1 MSASWRRGAGLAAPS
16 CSPSPAAA
24 AGSRPAAGTLPF
36 QGPSF
41 GCGDAPTQRQHR
53 AIRNTHGAAFTS
65 HAPTSLW
72 PCVAFKRGQRSCT
85 LLAAAGLGRSSGQS
99 AGSGASTSQPQRSPG
114 SNSQPLSTDLLIQR
128 LEGVD
133 DTQAV
138 LQLLK
143 QPRSA
148 AAEQT
153 FLFTAALKA
162 LARLLVASP
171 ASTGGAGSGRG
182 GKSRTKE
189 ELQELQ
195 EAVRS
200 MVHEVHLRRG
210 VLSFPLL
217 SDTLTSLEVLLP
229 ALGGWR
235 AAGLRPED
243 AALGLLAMAADIPQA
258 AADADNLRPVPL
270 PLLRDAFRAALR
282 LTQMAQQQTQQSPS
296 AQVDAAARRVR
307 DAVQANLRHAV
318 FPAPGEG
325 AQAAAAARLH
335 GADLAAMAAAAELA
349 VMWDVEVPPAVMQLH
364 VGHVD
369 QLLAAAAGPAYAHV
383 TDVEAK
389 RRAADAD
396 QGTSSSSSSDN
407 DGPSTSYSAPG
418 RGRGR
423 ATPRGRGGRGGG
435 GRMGRGGAAPQGRGF
450 AAGGTAVSES
460 AEPPLPAELVAAAGQ
475 LDVTSLAQL
484 LVAWASVPVGRP
496 APSPKW
502 LDRAAALALRTQDP
516 ATMSKR
522 GQLLRKL
529 KRLRGER
536 QQIAEQL
543 RQLHTTTAAAERE
556 RAAQGVGA
564 GGPGVR
570 RQQQQQLEGSSDRL
584 KAQLKDVGRDVEAL
598 QQELVALGPV
608 ASAPPPAAA
617 NPRSSG
623 PAPAADPTPGRKRRQ
638 QQVEQEPS
646 PGAST
651 AVPAAKRPRSE
662 QQKQQQ
668 PRAVHEQSSPD
679 GPQPGY
685 SLEPGVLTSL
695 LWALSGRLGDRLAP
709 ETQALA
715 RAVAVTRTADFTSPQ
730 QMVAVLYSLGRM
742 KSVPARE
749 QVGEFTKRLRP
760 HLESLSPADAVR
772 LLQALD
778 ALGYNPP
785 ARPWQ
790 RQPPRPQNSSGSNAR
805 EEPMDE
811 GPAPSGAEVVDRLMV
826 MVEGLGAHG
835 SSGVGLEAGAR
846 GLSAAPSGLLL
857 ELLRSCAAWSVPF
870 PEDYMGALES
880 VVEQRVLRSLP
891 PDQINL
897 LSTRAVAMATMAPD
911 RGGSRT
917 AAAAAP
923 AVSSVANANADAM
936 RLGLLEGVML
946 PLAAT
951 RQGFANGDMFCVA
964 LRDWMEVK
972 GWEGITVDT
981 ATSLINSFAYSKSWA
996 LVPQLRK
1003 VMEGLME
1010 RALRLPVSQP
1020 REGSKLLLAVGR
1032 ALRVMGD
1039 KMQCTPA
1046 DSIADKVAP
1055 AVAPLL
1061 WPAIEQLSPKG
1072 PNASDVAAVVKGL
1085 VVEARW
1091 RVPISADGGGSSSS
1105 SSSAASEQATRQ
1117 LLAELTAAAEQKLEG
1132 TRPLSFAW
1140 LFEGFAALQYRPSH
1154 DTLTRLYNAAAAR
1167 LGERPAKAEEV
1178 VELLNSVTGMER
1190 VLSEPAAATAAAA
1203 PTAVGPA
1210 APATGRR
1217 ATPADE
1223 LKARGRL
1230 LQQLALAAL
1239 QEPALPVLVLQPEGL
1254 VAAIKQMAALGLRPP
1269 TKQWLSGYTTL
1280 LQGLLPQLSPTGLAH
1295 AAEGLALLGAAPPS
1309 AFLDVLLTRA
1319 DKHGVNM
1326 FEPHALGL
1334 LLGGAHALR
1343 QNALAAQA
1351 AAESRLRG
1359 AGDDDE
1365 GEEAGADSEEADI
1378 DRAAWLR
1385 RQSAAGVPVVAPLS
1399 TAAQEAW
1406 GRAHAA
1412 FVSEARKSNP
1422 MPRYSRAQQ
1431 LLVVSAVTSF
1441 ELSRPPLSQQ
1451 AQTAAAG
1458 GAGKAGRGSAKLA
1471 AAASATT
1478 DFRARLEAEWL
1489 AETCASLLAS
1499 RKAVGLTTAGGSG
1512 GISAALLPTPAML
1525 ESLLRL
1531 ASRVL
1536 GGRTDGAIACLV
1548 RATSASEASDAAAAG
1563 SGVGSSAAAAGSA
1576 ATSADEQALA
1586 QEAARS
1592 NVLEFVRLS
1601 IQDLSRSTGHRWTT
1615 SFPAWI
1621 SLLRAALQAG
1631 IRLSPSELGVFASA
1645 LLNFAARRTRRALT
1659 AKGSGST
1666 SATDSGEPQ
1675 AASGGSG
1682 AAKALSPEGAEL
1694 MAAVWQDLE
1703 EGLEGVLLPV
1713 LPWVPPPDMLRTLRF
1728 GLLEQPPAVLTGAS
1742 LRQLA
1747 LMCTY
1752 VTQAAPQ
1759 LAADASSARRM
1770 SWWANVRAELQQ
1782 RAQDEEVEKAW
1793 AKVQRGSSSGGGSSG
1808 EVAEAALQTAGD
1820 FAAVCYG
1827 LLMHGGSGREGRD
1840 SRASGSAGAA
1850 PSGAA
1855 LPDELAAW
1863 MRLLQTRAGSA
1874 AASEIVWSPSSDERL
1889 VGLRALQLLWVARA
1903 VGCLHVLPRSV
1914 WGAAFGALGPE
1925 RLNSKALLPR
1935 QLAQLVALRSEA
1947 LRGSSTSAEGG
1958 IPQQLPTALPP
1969 VPVAG
1974 WFLDAWLGQVATSCR
1989 RLRLAKRAARAG
2001 AIGDADGIITPAVA
2015 ALAVA
2020 YCQPPTQKP
2029 PQYAVVLASAALP
2042 ALAGAGGAARSDEAL
2057 CLADVWAFL
2066 RRVEPWPVTGSGN
2079 AGDSPGS
2086 SAGERTASWTGLPAA
2101 AVAATCQR
2109 ILAASKPE
2117 AEDPMRPSEAVQFT
2131 VTLLNAA
2138 AVNGSSSSGG
2148 ANALE
2153 AALPLLQALVPAA
2166 EAEVWALAAR
2176 ECLGRAVLASAL
2188 QAGLNAV
2195 TNTEPPLGA
2204 DGTLASAREVAA
2216 LVVGSVAVLL
2226 QQLPL
2231 PLPQP
2236 QAAGSRAASASVL
2249 DARNLPPGELAPLA
2263 SAIIRLC
2270 PAATGAGDGA
2280 APRTP
2285 RAAAA
2290 VLLRLLSTAEVV
2302 ERLPVARLEA
2312 ALTRFLPAQH
2322 HQDQAV
2328 AGPLP
2333 MTEAVAQAISA
2344 KLQVGSS
2351 ASFARTPVSL
2361 AVQLHRCGA
2370 SGVLLQRALLA
2381 ERDWAGREVALL
2393 QALALAA
2400 PREPLALSLRNYG
2413 VANMVEAWS
2422 SIARPNAR
2430 AAERGEGPFGCLALD
2445 LTQSLRRSSKRQG
2458 LRLAE
2463 ASACMS
2469 AVAEVLPRLEGTAG
2483 SYLLHGAVATL
2494 PLRVL
2499 LWPSRAMPQLR
2510 ADPAAVWQMLEA
2522 LLALA
2527 GQRLNERAFA
2537 IVMRKLH
2544 MQSGN
2549 LPPPGDSLDAAR
2561 DQQRFEVQ
2569 QEEYKNL
2576 LSFIATLGPYLMHVA
2591 DSRVLL
2597 AGMQPTLERHQQRM
2611 AQLLRG
2617 ESVATAAASSPSGG
2631 DQSAAGTVAYWWP
2644 PGSSEQ
2650 PPPGGLLG
2658 LQLPE
2663 GDPDLLSARQLGLLY
2678 GAVAIRGRGL
2688 LKELPRSGVAA
2699 EIHELYLAYV
2709 TALNL
2714 LAGRTDLPPHEHL
2727 AAMLGALE
2735 PVVFAN
2741 PHEVVLPD
2749 PCAEGSAATAS
2760 DGVDGEGPAETEAE
2774 AQPKADTAAEA
2785 QLEADTEAQREA
2797 EAEAQREAEMEAE
2810 PNRFYSDRLP
2820 FERFLAPVL
2829 ARCAQ
2834 AGAAE
2839 QPRPA
2844 GVELWHDVNA
2854 LYGLADLSEQS
2865 MMAGLYRHAS
2875 DPVDQADGQDGQD
2888 GEGQGG
2894 QEALESHAA
2903 ARGSDSTSS
2912 AGPGPQAAREAV
2924 SGEAPA
2930 FVNEEVAAVEQAAEA
2945 RGAWAGTPR
2954 PAVRSVH
2961 EDWVQQYAVMVAL
2974 PTHLRLPPGRRH
2986 GQPGGDPAADAAR
2999 EAYVRSVA
3007 PSFELLRRLLRMAVV
3022 TGRRPEILDALEAHP
3037 GFEGFGA
3044 GRWARLLEF
3053 VVALDQAQE
3062 RADAEEEAMLRPEA
3076 VGVLRSQLAAA
3087 SLRTADQRGAAQ
3099 AAGGSSSGSG
3109 SGNWGGALQRMAADL
3124 MSSVASGVLAEGA
3137 LGSKAGAAS
3146 TEALLRELD
3155 DDGSDV
3161 AAAEAEDPT
3170 AAKALPRLHGAE
3182 AGGTAAERQP
3192 SAPDTANPAAD
3203 VDAEADDAGSAAR
3216 ARLGSG
3222 GTDPAQAP
3230 AGATSSPS
3238 SSPTQVNPF
3247 EVTADFKRRV
3257 EALGYQVPERG
3268 AAAGADASGRGRP
3281 PGQGRQAAAQDAED
3295 VAKAMLD
3302 AAAWVGGALSSYLS
3316 NTAQS
3321 VRQGAASRLSA
3332 GRGDRGPVRGTGG
3345 AAAEMEAA
3353 QEQEVPAIPAAPAA
3367 AADDGP
3373 DSAEEKTSEEGG
3385 DRARLDEVDEDSW
3398 GISRRL
3404 RLREAGPSRPQGRGF
3419 GKSKKG

>member
-1 MSASWRRGAGLAAPS
+1 MALPGRRRNGPQQQ
-16 CSPSPAAA
+16 PAA
-24 AGSRPAAGTLPF
+24 T
-36 QGPSF
+36 
-41 GCGDAPTQRQHR
+41 AP
-53 AIRNTHGAAFTS
+53 G
-65 HAPTSLW
+65 
-72 PCVAFKRGQRSCT
+72 
-85 LLAAAGLGRSSGQS
+85 
-99 AGSGASTSQPQRSPG
+99 TSQPQRSPG

-128 LEGVD
+128 LEGVG

-195 EAVRS
+195 ETVRS
-200 MVHEVHLRRG
+200 MVTETRAR

-325 AQAAAAARLH
+325 AQAAVATARLH

-423 ATPRGRGGRGGG
+423 AAPRGRGGRGGG
-435 GRMGRGGAAPQGRGF
+435 GRTGRGGAAPQGRGS
-450 AAGGTAVSES
+450 AAGVAGGTATFES

-496 APSPKW
+496 APSPEW

-522 GQLLRKL
+522 GQLLR
-529 KRLRGER
+529 
-536 QQIAEQL
+536 
-543 RQLHTTTAAAERE
+543 
-556 RAAQGVGA
+556 
-564 GGPGVR
+564 
-570 RQQQQQLEGSSDRL
+570 
-584 KAQLKDVGRDVEAL
+584 
-598 QQELVALGPV
+598 
-608 ASAPPPAAA
+608 
-617 NPRSSG
+617 
-623 PAPAADPTPGRKRRQ
+623 
-638 QQVEQEPS
+638 
-646 PGAST
+646 
-651 AVPAAKRPRSE
+651 
-662 QQKQQQ
+662 
-668 PRAVHEQSSPD
+668 
-679 GPQPGY
+679 QPGY

-730 QMVAVLYSLGRM
+730 MVAVLYSLGRM

-772 LLQALD
+772 LLQALE

-790 RQPPRPQNSSGSNAR
+790 QQQPRPQNSSGSNAR

-811 GPAPSGAEVVDRLMV
+811 GPAPSGAEIIGRLMV

-891 PDQINL
+891 PDQINM
-897 LSTRAVAMATMAPD
+897 LSTRAVAMATLAPD

-951 RQGFANGDMFCVA
+951 RQGFVNGDMFCVA

-1020 REGSKLLLAVGR
+1020 REGSQLLLAVGR

-1061 WPAIEQLSPKG
+1061 WSAIEQLSSPKG
-1072 PNASDVAAVVKGL
+1072 PNASDVAAAVKGL
-1085 VVEARW
+1085 FVEARW
-1091 RVPISADGGGSSSS
+1091 RVPISADGDGSSSS
-1105 SSSAASEQATRQ
+1105 SSSSVASEQATRR
-1117 LLAELTAAAEQKLEG
+1117 LLAELTAAAMAVEPELKEIKVSG
-1132 TRPLSFAW
+1132 VAW
-1140 LFEGFAALQYRPSH
+1140 LLEGFAALQYRPSH

-1190 VLSEPAAATAAAA
+1190 VISEPAAATAAAEA
-1203 PTAVGPA
+1203 PMAVGP

-1217 ATPADE
+1217 ATPVDE

-1239 QEPALPVLVLQPEGL
+1239 QEPALPVLVSPPEGL
-1254 VAAIKQMAALGLRPP
+1254 VAATKQMAALGLRPP
-1269 TKQWLSGYTTL
+1269 TQQWLSGYTTL

-1295 AAEGLALLGAAPPS
+1295 GAEGLALLGAAPPS

-1319 DKHGVNM
+1319 DKHGVNK
-1326 FEPHALGL
+1326 FEPYALGL
-1334 LLGGAHALR
+1334 LLGGAHTLR

-1365 GEEAGADSEEADI
+1365 GEEAGTDSEEADI

-1385 RQSAAGVPVVAPLS
+1385 RQLAAGVPVVAPLS

-1422 MPRYSRAQQ
+1422 MPRYLRAQQ

-1525 ESLLRL
+1525 ESLISL

-1548 RATSASEASDAAAAG
+1548 RATSASGSETSDAAAAG

-1601 IQDLSRSTGHRWTT
+1601 IQDLSQSTGHRWTT

-1713 LPWVPPPDMLRTLRF
+1713 LPWVPPPEMLKTLRF
-1728 GLLEQPPAVLTGAS
+1728 GLLEQPPAVLTAAS

-1759 LAADASSARRM
+1759 LAADVSPVRRM
-1770 SWWANVRAELQQ
+1770 SWWANVRAELLQ

-1793 AKVQRGSSSGGGSSG
+1793 AKVQRGSSSGGGGSSG
-1808 EVAEAALQTAGD
+1808 EAAGAALQRAGD
-1820 FAAVCYG
+1820 LAAVCYG

-1840 SRASGSAGAA
+1840 SRAGGSAGAA

-1855 LPDELAAW
+1855 LPDDLATW
-1863 MRLLQTRAGSA
+1863 MWLQLTRAGSA
-1874 AASEIVWSPSSDERL
+1874 ASSEIVWSPSSDERL

-1903 VGCLHVLPRSV
+1903 VGCLHMLPRRV

-1935 QLAQLVALRSEA
+1935 QLAQLVVLRSEA

-1969 VPVAG
+1969 PVAG

-1989 RLRLAKRAARAG
+1989 RLRLAKRATRAG
-2001 AIGDADGIITPAVA
+2001 AIGDADGITPAVA

-2042 ALAGAGGAARSDEAL
+2042 ALAGAGGAARSDEGL

-2079 AGDSPGS
+2079 AGNSPGS
-2086 SAGERTASWTGLPAA
+2086 ADERAASWTGLPAA

-2166 EAEVWALAAR
+2166 EAEVWALAAQ

-2188 QAGLNAV
+2188 QVGLNAV

-2204 DGTLASAREVAA
+2204 DGAVASAREVAA

-2226 QQLPL
+2226 QPSA
-2231 PLPQP
+2231 
-2236 QAAGSRAASASVL
+2236 QAAGSQAASASVL

-2270 PAATGAGDGA
+2270 PAATGTGDGA
-2280 APRTP
+2280 APRIP

-2302 ERLPVARLEA
+2302 DRLPVARLEA

-2322 HQDQAV
+2322 HQDQAA

-2351 ASFARTPVSL
+2351 ASFARTPVGL

-2400 PREPLALSLRNYG
+2400 PREPLALSLRDHD
-2413 VANMVEAWS
+2413 
-2422 SIARPNAR
+2422 PNRTPEESDAIVQP
-2430 AAERGEGPFGCLALD
+2430 GEGPFGQLALGLCGGLIRVRWLALD
-2445 LTQSLRRSSKRQG
+2445 DAAAG
-2458 LRLAE
+2458 FACLAE
-2463 ASACMS
+2463 
-2469 AVAEVLPRLEGTAG
+2469 VVPYLEGTKG
-2483 SYLLHGAVATL
+2483 SDGLFVLYNAVKRATTL
-2494 PLRVL
+2494 VARRP
-2499 LWPSRAMPQLR
+2499 AQLAR
-2510 ADPAAVWQMLEA
+2510 DIQADPGQLWRLLEA
-2522 LLALA
+2522 LLAL
-2527 GQRLNERAFA
+2527 
-2537 IVMRKLH
+2537 VW
-2544 MQSGN
+2544 
-2549 LPPPGDSLDAAR
+2549 
-2561 DQQRFEVQ
+2561 
-2569 QEEYKNL
+2569 QEEFNVCGTFC
-2576 LSFIATLGPYLMHVA
+2576 SAAGPYLIEPP
-2591 DSRVLL
+2591 SGRVF
-2597 AGMQPTLERHQQRM
+2597 LECAEPLVVRHQQRM

-2617 ESVATAAASSPSGG
+2617 EEVATAAASSPSGD
-2631 DQSAAGTVAYWWP
+2631 DQSAAGAVAYWWP

-2678 GAVAIRGRGL
+2678 GAVVIHGRHT
-2688 LKELPRSGVAA
+2688 KEPLPFSVFEIDGVQQ
-2699 EIHELYLAYV
+2699 LYLAYV

-2727 AAMLGALE
+2727 AALLGALE
-2735 PVVFAN
+2735 LVVFGAA
-2741 PHEVVLPD
+2741 ELLPVG
-2749 PCAEGSAATAS
+2749 P
-2760 DGVDGEGPAETEAE
+2760 DGV
-2774 AQPKADTAAEA
+2774 QPVESYD
-2785 QLEADTEAQREA
+2785 
-2797 EAEAQREAEMEAE
+2797 
-2810 PNRFYSDRLP
+2810 FYSDRLP

-2829 ARCAQ
+2829 ARYAK

-2844 GVELWHDVNA
+2844 GVELWDDGMQVF
-2854 LYGLADLSEQS
+2854 GLADLSEQS
-2865 MMAGLYRHAS
+2865 MLAGLYRKRS
-2875 DPVDQADGQDGQD
+2875 SSS
-2888 GEGQGG
+2888 EGG
-2894 QEALESHAA
+2894 
-2903 ARGSDSTSS
+2903 
-2912 AGPGPQAAREAV
+2912 REAKA
-2924 SGEAPA
+2924 APA
-2930 FVNEEVAAVEQAAEA
+2930 DL
-2945 RGAWAGTPR
+2945 
-2954 PAVRSVH
+2954 
-2961 EDWVQQYAVMVAL
+2961 DWVHLYVPEVAL
-2974 PTHLRLPPGRRH
+2974 PAHLRLPPGRRH

-3007 PSFELLRRLLRMAVV
+3007 PSFELLRRLARFIKTSRRREQILR
-3022 TGRRPEILDALEAHP
+3022 ALQQDSS
-3037 GFEGFGA
+3037 FSGFGD
-3044 GRWARLLEF
+3044 GRWVRVLEY
-3053 VVALDQAQE
+3053 ALDPVGSNV
-3062 RADAEEEAMLRPEA
+3062 RAEAEEQAEQLRKMTLVGGLLGLLQQQESSGSVPDGTRDRMMARWESAGLATATAAEGDEAAGISLVPEA
-3076 VGVLRSQLAAA
+3076 EPGALGMAPGKDSAPAAPEDQMGTDTATPAPPRSAPPVPLADGAVAAA
-3087 SLRTADQRGAAQ
+3087 ATGLSPPELAGGYCGTEQAPDLFQQAAPAAIQQPQQSQSLPPPLPPVQLQQQQQEPAERGNTGKGLLGAVAQIGALGSMMVAGAAQ
-3099 AAGGSSSGSG
+3099 AVQNAISGVASAAGSTG
-3109 SGNWGGALQRMAADL
+3109 GGASGELDAEQQQELRYLQVVLWARAAVKDCAVGLDEETRLVVLQR
-3124 MSSVASGVLAEGA
+3124 SRSCFRR
-3137 LGSKAGAAS
+3137 SKA
-3146 TEALLRELD
+3146 
-3155 DDGSDV
+3155 
-3161 AAAEAEDPT
+3161 T
-3170 AAKALPRLHGAE
+3170 A
-3182 AGGTAAERQP
+3182 
-3192 SAPDTANPAAD
+3192 
-3203 VDAEADDAGSAAR
+3203 V
-3216 ARLGSG
+3216 
-3222 GTDPAQAP
+3222 
-3230 AGATSSPS
+3230 
-3238 SSPTQVNPF
+3238 
-3247 EVTADFKRRV
+3247 
-3257 EALGYQVPERG
+3257 
-3268 AAAGADASGRGRP
+3268 
-3281 PGQGRQAAAQDAED
+3281 
-3295 VAKAMLD
+3295 
-3302 AAAWVGGALSSYLS
+3302 
-3316 NTAQS
+3316 QS
-3321 VRQGAASRLSA
+3321 
-3332 GRGDRGPVRGTGG
+3332 
-3345 AAAEMEAA
+3345 
-3353 QEQEVPAIPAAPAA
+3353 
-3367 AADDGP
+3367 
-3373 DSAEEKTSEEGG
+3373 
-3385 DRARLDEVDEDSW
+3385 
-3398 GISRRL
+3398 
-3404 RLREAGPSRPQGRGF
+3404 
-3419 GKSKKG
+3419 